1 MLVDELIEME
11 RREMSE
17 CDEKDGGRE
26 GPSCEMMFGW
36 LFLARA
42 RRISC

>member
-1 MLVDELIEME
+1 ME

-17 CDEKDGGRE
+17 CDEKDGERE
-26 GPSCEMMFGW
+26 GGPSCEMMLGW